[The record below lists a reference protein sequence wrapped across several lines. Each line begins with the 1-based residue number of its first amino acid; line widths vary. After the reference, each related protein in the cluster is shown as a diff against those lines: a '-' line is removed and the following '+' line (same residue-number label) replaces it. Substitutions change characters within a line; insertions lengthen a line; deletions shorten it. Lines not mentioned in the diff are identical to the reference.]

1 MFGQFRKEPDTLLK
15 EATAKRRKAGDLE
28 NAIKLLREAYQEIN
42 KGSIIYPVYTFL
54 RLPLYLQEA
63 KRNDEA
69 WREFNILLTKG
80 YPNQMNNPELIPMD
94 HSIIYDKMRL
104 FLQREGK
111 SELAVRFGIF
121 SYLSW
126 GIGLYRQKRNDE
138 LKTYTSRESFEGTIR
153 KLLKKAKKEDL
164 VEKVSTIVEE
174 QVKRLPDID
183 FGELAKKVDGVVFR

>member
-1 MFGQFRKEPDTLLK
+1 MFKLFKKDPDTLLK
-15 EATAKRRKAGDLE
+15 EATAKKKAADLE
-28 NAIKLLREAYQEIN
+28 NAIKLLREACKEIS
-42 KGSIIYPVYTFL
+42 KSSTIYPVDVFL

-69 WREFNILLTKG
+69 WREFNLLLTKG

-104 FLQREGK
+104 SLQREGK
-111 SELAVRFGIF
+111 NELAVRFGIL

-126 GIGLYRQKRNDE
+126 AIGLYKQRRNDE
-138 LKTYTSRESFEGTIR
+138 LKAYISKENLENTIR

-164 VEKVSTIVEE
+164 VEKISAIVEE
-174 QVKRLPDID
+174 QIKRLPNID
-183 FGELAKKVDGVVFR
+183 FGELTKQIEGVIFE

>member
-1 MFGQFRKEPDTLLK
+1 MFKLFKKDPDTLLK
-15 EATAKRRKAGDLE
+15 EATAKRKAGDLE
-28 NAIKLLREAYQEIN
+28 NAIKLLKDAYKEIGN
-42 KGSIIYPVYTFL
+42 GSTIYPVNTFL

-69 WREFNILLTKG
+69 WREFNLLLTKG

-111 SELAVRFGIF
+111 SELAVKFGIF

-126 GIGLYRQKRNDE
+126 AIGLYRQKRKDE
-138 LKTYTSRESFEGTIR
+138 LKAYTSRETFEETIR

-164 VEKVSTIVEE
+164 VEKISAIIEE
-174 QVKRLPDID
+174 QIKRLPNID
-183 FGELAKKVDGVVFR
+183 FGELAKRIDGIIFE

>member
-1 MFGQFRKEPDTLLK
+1 MFKPFKKDPDTLLK
-15 EATAKRRKAGDLE
+15 EAIDKRKAGDLE
-28 NAIKLLREAYQEIN
+28 NAIKLLREAYKEIG
-42 KGSIIYPVYTFL
+42 KRSIIYPVDTFL

-80 YPNQMNNPELIPMD
+80 YPSQMNNPELIPMD
-94 HSIIYDKMRL
+94 HSIIYDKIRL

-121 SYLSW
+121 SYISW
-126 GIGLYRQKRNDE
+126 AIGLYRQKRNDE
-138 LKTYTSRESFEGTIR
+138 LGAYVSRGSFENTIR

-164 VEKVSTIVEE
+164 VEKISSIVEE
-174 QVKRLPDID
+174 QIKRLPNID
-183 FGELAKKVDGVVFR
+183 FGELAKGVDGIIFE

>member
-1 MFGQFRKEPDTLLK
+1 MFKLFKKDPDALLK
-15 EATAKRRKAGDLE
+15 EATAKKKAGDLE

-42 KGSIIYPVYTFL
+42 KGSAIYPVDTFL

-80 YPNQMNNPELIPMD
+80 YPNQMNDQELIPMD

-111 SELAVRFGIF
+111 SDLAIRFGIF

-126 GIGLYRQKRNDE
+126 AIGLYRQKRNDE
-138 LKTYTSRESFEGTIR
+138 LKIYTSRESLENTVR

-164 VEKVSTIVEE
+164 IDKVTLIVEE
-174 QVKRLPDID
+174 QIRLLPNID
-183 FGELAKKVDGVVFR
+183 FGKLAKRIDEVVLG

>member
-1 MFGQFRKEPDTLLK
+1 MFKLFKKDPDTLLK
-15 EATAKRRKAGDLE
+15 EATAKRKVGDLE
-28 NAIKLLREAYQEIN
+28 NAIKLLREAYKEIG
-42 KGSIIYPVYTFL
+42 KGSIIYSVDTFL

-69 WREFNILLTKG
+69 WREFNLLLTKG
-80 YPNQMNNPELIPMD
+80 YPNQMNDPELIPMY

-126 GIGLYRQKRNDE
+126 AIGLYRQKRNDE
-138 LKTYTSRESFEGTIR
+138 LRVYALRENFEETIR

-174 QVKRLPDID
+174 QIKRLPNID
-183 FGELAKKVDGVVFR
+183 FGELAKRIDGAVFK